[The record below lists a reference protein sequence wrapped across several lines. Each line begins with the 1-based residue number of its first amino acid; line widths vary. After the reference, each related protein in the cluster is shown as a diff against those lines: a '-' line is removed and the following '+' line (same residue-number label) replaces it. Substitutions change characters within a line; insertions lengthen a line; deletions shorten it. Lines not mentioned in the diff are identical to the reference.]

1 MLQMFYLDDAYVCN
15 GFSSVFRCFCK
26 CLRRMLQMFQ
36 LFQTM
41 LQVFACRCCKIRS
54 SIAHVAITMRPTC
67 RSRQLLG
74 CRRAGA
80 DVRTGEAEGVQVVP
94 CGVRRCDVQVVWA
107 SRWACETKCSP
118 FVAHLHYRSKY
129 HQLPCPSLFVLRT
142 IVPPCP
148 QHIYRSRPAYGA
160 IAQ

>member
-1 MLQMFYLDDAYVCN
+1 MFYLFFQMYVVSVFIWMLHMFHHMLQMFYLDDAYVCN

-107 SRWACETKCSP
+107 PALGVWNEVQPVRCTLA
-118 FVAHLHYRSKY
+118 
-129 HQLPCPSLFVLRT
+129 LPK
-142 IVPPCP
+142 
-148 QHIYRSRPAYGA
+148 
-160 IAQ
+160 